1 MAAFELFKGIGGFCT
16 DHEQR
21 KVRDTDRYWDK
32 EKRN

>member
-21 KVRDTDRYWDK
+21 KVRDRKMDMQKDR
-32 EKRN
+32 N